1 MLNNYLFTYKTK
13 SMFTQIKT
21 SKENKEVVSLL
32 TRKLGLGTENIIA
45 RIAYSY
51 SLSKGTKLDLN
62 NIENSMGKEYN
73 KSVLFGDYADI
84 YVAMVCTHYN
94 LYKTDKDIAK
104 YIKMHVDDGLQLLNK
119 EVDERSNIDG
129 FDFLS
134 EKINNSLK
142 IIND

>member
-1 MLNNYLFTYKTK
+1 
-13 SMFTQIKT
+13 MFTQIKT
-21 SKENKEVVSLL
+21 SKENKEIVTQL

-51 SLSKGTKLDLN
+51 SLSKGNQLDLN

-84 YVAMVCTHYN
+84 YIAMVCAHYN

-104 YIKMHVDDGLQLLNK
+104 YIKMHVDEGLQLLNK

-134 EKINNSLK
+134 EKIFSGIK
-142 IIND
+142 ILSK